1 MKLVNQL
8 KCQKIMLSKKTKI
21 FSCLI
26 LSKSIEQIIYV
37 ITYTGTYTL
46 EDNANFPLALY
57 TSGKYISLHV
67 WYTKYS
73 ISHKI
78 GVKIL

>member
-8 KCQKIMLSKKTKI
+8 KCQKIMLSRKTTI

-26 LSKSIEQIIYV
+26 LFKSIEQIIYV
-37 ITYTGTYTL
+37 ITYTYTL

-67 WYTKYS
+67 WYTKYY
-73 ISHKI
+73 
-78 GVKIL
+78 